1 MSCSICVDPRHE
13 TTLKKPPLK
22 EAFSL
27 RIPLKG
33 RFEELN
39 TSVTLCKAPWFG
51 SVGSGSADESLS
63 KHRFLWRHCAYCN
76 HGDEILREFGECLSE
91 VELVTAVHPAVGLHT
106 PLHCR

>member
-13 TTLKKPPLK
+13 TALKKPPLK

-27 RIPLKG
+27 RIPLTG
-33 RFEELN
+33 RFTELN
-39 TSVTLCKAPWFG
+39 ALVTLCKPLCLS

-63 KHRFLWRHCAYCN
+63 KHRFLWRYCAYCN
-76 HGDEILREFGECLSE
+76 HGDDSLREFGECLSG